1 MLDIHNVIT
10 ITGKEL
16 RDARRNR
23 WYLLY
28 TIVFAGLTLA
38 LAWLGLTGLGDFG
51 LAGFGRTAASIINI
65 VLFIVPLMGLTL
77 GAMSL
82 AGEREQKTLVYL
94 LAQPVTQ
101 LEVLL
106 GKYLGL
112 AIALF
117 SALLFGF
124 GISGLLIAVQG
135 GTAEIRI
142 YLMMVLLAFLLALV
156 SLSLGFLIS
165 AAVRKGST
173 AVSIALF
180 IWLVLLVFGD
190 LGLMATSIVLKLS
203 VGQLLTI
210 TMLNPMQIFKIASIL
225 NIRDNLEVLG
235 PAGVFA
241 LRTYGA
247 KLLPA
252 LISILLIWALLP
264 VGLAYFTFRRS
275 GVLQ

>member
-1 MLDIHNVIT
+1 MLDIQNVIT

-28 TIVFAGLTLA
+28 ATVFAGLTLA

-124 GISGLLIAVQG
+124 GISGLLIAIQG

-203 VGQLLTI
+203 VGQLFTL
-210 TMLNPMQIFKIASIL
+210 TMLNPMQIFKIAAVL
-225 NIRDNLEVLG
+225 NIRENLEVLG

-247 KLLPA
+247 QLLPA